1 MGDQRRRTIYLSVDG
16 ETIEVQP
23 PAFVSRNDSMY
34 VNLKNDTV
42 ISPADVI
49 GQDDAEGIIQTVN
62 VALNRIFEV
71 TEFWGHQIGTKGF
84 MK

>member
-1 MGDQRRRTIYLSVDG
+1 
-16 ETIEVQP
+16 
-23 PAFVSRNDSMY
+23 MY